1 MKPERDVFQRRF
13 LTLVAVSL
21 VWLGPAVSTGQ
32 EVAQEEVA
40 QGEVAQGEAKQ
51 NATGKLVPAET
62 PVLDDANGSDK
73 SPSSKSPS
81 SKSPSSKSPSI
92 KSPSSKVAKPENTKP
107 DSVSGS
113 IATGTPNDAT
123 QRAIKG
129 MIDGDANAAVPV
141 SIIPQVLTDAEREKL
156 GMTQSRFQLPALAAA
171 STALPDG
178 QGDGDRYPETFVQQF
193 GQFSEALPET
203 GTQRSTD
210 WHWSL
215 SQWAAANTFSN
226 PRYFEDRMLERHGQQ
241 QFGCLQPLASGARF
255 FGTVPMLPYLWT
267 VSDPCDCEYTLGYFH
282 AGECV
287 PIMMQRPPYENRAV
301 IVETGA
307 AAAVIIGLP

>member
-21 VWLGPAVSTGQ
+21 VWLGPGVSTGQ
-32 EVAQEEVA
+32 EVA

-51 NATGKLVPAET
+51 NATGKLVQAET
-62 PVLDDANGSDK
+62 PALDDANGSDK
-73 SPSSKSPS
+73 SPSSK
-81 SKSPSSKSPSI
+81 
-92 KSPSSKVAKPENTKP
+92 VTKPENTKP

-123 QRAIKG
+123 QRALKG
-129 MIDGDANAAVPV
+129 MIDGDVNAAVPV

>member
-1 MKPERDVFQRRF
+1 
-13 LTLVAVSL
+13 
-21 VWLGPAVSTGQ
+21 
-32 EVAQEEVA
+32 
-40 QGEVAQGEAKQ
+40 
-51 NATGKLVPAET
+51 
-62 PVLDDANGSDK
+62 
-73 SPSSKSPS
+73 
-81 SKSPSSKSPSI
+81 
-92 KSPSSKVAKPENTKP
+92 
-107 DSVSGS
+107 
-113 IATGTPNDAT
+113 
-123 QRAIKG
+123 

-141 SIIPQVLTDAEREKL
+141 SIIPKVLTDAEREKL

-178 QGDGDRYPETFVQQF
+178 QGDGDRHPETFVQQF
-193 GQFSEALPET
+193 GQFSEPLPET

-241 QFGCLQPLASGARF
+241 QYGCLQPLASGARF

-307 AAAVIIGLP
+307 AAAVIIGFP

>member
-13 LTLVAVSL
+13 LTLVAVFL
-21 VWLGPAVSTGQ
+21 VWLGPGVSTGQ
-32 EVAQEEVA
+32 EVA
-40 QGEVAQGEAKQ
+40 QGEVAQGETKQ
-51 NATGKLVPAET
+51 TAIGKLVPAET
-62 PVLDDANGSDK
+62 PALDNANGSDK

-81 SKSPSSKSPSI
+81 SK
-92 KSPSSKVAKPENTKP
+92 VTKPENTKP

-123 QRAIKG
+123 QRALKG

>member
-21 VWLGPAVSTGQ
+21 VWLGPGVSTGQ
-32 EVAQEEVA
+32 EVA

-51 NATGKLVPAET
+51 NATGKLVQAET
-62 PVLDDANGSDK
+62 PALDDAKRIGQ
-73 SPSSKSPS
+73 
-81 SKSPSSKSPSI
+81 
-92 KSPSSKVAKPENTKP
+92 VAQQQATQQQATQQQVTQQQVTQQQVTQQQGYETREHEP

-123 QRAIKG
+123 QRALKG
-129 MIDGDANAAVPV
+129 MIDGDVNAAVPV

-193 GQFSEALPET
+193 GHSLRHCLKLARNAPPIGTGRYLSGPQPTLSRIRGISRTGCSSGTDSSSLAVFSHLPRERGFLAPSRCFHT
-203 GTQRSTD
+203 CGPCRIPVIASTR
-210 WHWSL
+210 
-215 SQWAAANTFSN
+215 WAIST
-226 PRYFEDRMLERHGQQ
+226 R
-241 QFGCLQPLASGARF
+241 
-255 FGTVPMLPYLWT
+255 
-267 VSDPCDCEYTLGYFH
+267 
-282 AGECV
+282 GECV

>member
-21 VWLGPAVSTGQ
+21 VWLGPGVSTGQ
-32 EVAQEEVA
+32 
-40 QGEVAQGEAKQ
+40 EVAQGEAKQ
-51 NATGKLVPAET
+51 NATGKLVQAET
-62 PVLDDANGSDK
+62 PALDDANGSDK
-73 SPSSKSPS
+73 SPSSKPPSSKSPS
-81 SKSPSSKSPSI
+81 SKSPSSKSPS
-92 KSPSSKVAKPENTKP
+92 SKVTKPENTKP

-123 QRAIKG
+123 QRALKG
-129 MIDGDANAAVPV
+129 MIDGDVNAAVPV

-178 QGDGDRYPETFVQQF
+178 QDDGDRYPETFVQQF